1 MAEAI
6 ELNGTIFS
14 VTVII
19 IYLGWKE
26 TQHNRKKLGKILC

>member
-26 TQHNRKKLGKILC
+26 DSA